1 VHRFFEVS
9 LGIAIAALVVTALWP
24 ERVSGGDKLLRFTVA
39 HKEGSDKDCRS
50 SD

>member
-1 VHRFFEVS
+1 VRRLFEVS
-9 LGIAIAALVVTALWP
+9 LGIAIALVVTALWP

-39 HKEGSDKDCRS
+39 HKEGSKKDCRS

>member
-9 LGIAIAALVVTALWP
+9 LGIAIVLVVTALWP

-39 HKEGSDKDCRS
+39 HKEGSNKDCRS